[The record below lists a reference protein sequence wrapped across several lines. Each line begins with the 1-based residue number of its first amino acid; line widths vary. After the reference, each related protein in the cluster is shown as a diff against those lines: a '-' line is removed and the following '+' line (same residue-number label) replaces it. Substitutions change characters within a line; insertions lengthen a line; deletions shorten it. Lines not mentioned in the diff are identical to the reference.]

1 MANGVKKCCG
11 QGFLKGRKLFSH
23 EGRIVAVACEDTAVF
38 AVKRVPMRAEV
49 RLRQWSRCRMVF
61 ILRDMPV
68 YDSESMPKFP
78 SLEDQLDLIT
88 KGAAE
93 IVPLE
98 ALKERIAKSI
108 ASGVP
113 MRIKAGFDPTAPD
126 LHLGHTVLLRKLK
139 HFQDLGHTVI
149 FLIGDSTALIGDPTG
164 RNVTRKPLTPEQIAE
179 NAETY
184 KEQVFK
190 ILDRGTT
197 EVRYN
202 SEWLDKLGYYDM
214 VKLMAQFTVSQMLE
228 REDFHKRF
236 NEEQPIALHELIY
249 PIAQGYDS
257 VALECDVELGGT
269 DQKFNLMRGRDL
281 QKHYGQPQQIVLMM
295 PIIEGLDGVQKMSK
309 SLGNAI
315 GVHEP
320 AGEMYGKLMS
330 VSDELMWRYWTLLTD
345 LRGSEI
351 AQMQTDVV
359 GGVLHPMQAK
369 KDLAWTITRDFH
381 SKEEADAAAE
391 SWAKMFQQRGVS
403 EDVPVMKVSLAE
415 EGLLNVSETG
425 VAEIRVPKLL
435 VLAGLASSTGEATR
449 KLAENAVS
457 LNGEKIS
464 GRTCGR
470 DAMGESPTLRL
481 GKKSVRVEWV

>member
-1 MANGVKKCCG
+1 MAAPTSKTLSN
-11 QGFLKGRKLFSH
+11 
-23 EGRIVAVACEDTAVF
+23 
-38 AVKRVPMRAEV
+38 
-49 RLRQWSRCRMVF
+49 
-61 ILRDMPV
+61 
-68 YDSESMPKFP
+68 FP
-78 SLEDQLDLIT
+78 SLDEQLDLIT

-164 RNVTRKPLTPEQIAE
+164 RNVTRKPLTRAEIAV

-190 ILDRGTT
+190 ILDREKT

-249 PIAQGYDS
+249 PVAQGYDS

-330 VSDELMWRYWTLLTD
+330 ISDELMWRYWTLLTD

-351 AQMQTDVV
+351 AAMQEQVRD
-359 GGVLHPMQAK
+359 GSLHPMQAK
-369 KDLAWTITRDFH
+369 KNLARTITKGFH
-381 SKEEADAAAE
+381 SQVEADAAAE
-391 SWAKMFQQRGVS
+391 GWAKMFQQKGVR
-403 EDVPVMKVSLAE
+403 EDAEEVEVSLASLSPRWE
-415 EGLLNVSETG
+415 QPGKEAP
-425 VAEIRVPKLL
+425 VAIVRLSRLL
-435 VLAGLASSTGEATR
+435 VACGLAESNADGERKIKAGAFHATEGVTIQGADR
-449 KLAENAVS
+449 GVLEIVVRS
-457 LNGEKIS
+457 GERFPLRVGKRAKMVVIS
-464 GRTCGR
+464 
-470 DAMGESPTLRL
+470 
-481 GKKSVRVEWV
+481 

>member
-1 MANGVKKCCG
+1 MN
-11 QGFLKGRKLFSH
+11 
-23 EGRIVAVACEDTAVF
+23 
-38 AVKRVPMRAEV
+38 
-49 RLRQWSRCRMVF
+49 
-61 ILRDMPV
+61 MPV
-68 YDSESMPKFP
+68 IDTTKKFP
-78 SLEDQLDLIT
+78 SLEEQLDLIT
-88 KGAAE
+88 KGVAE

-98 ALKERIAKSI
+98 ALKERISKSI

-164 RNVTRKPLTPEQIAE
+164 RNVTRKPLTPAEIAV

-184 KEQVFK
+184 KAQVFK
-190 ILDRGTT
+190 ILDGEKT

-214 VKLMAQFTVSQMLE
+214 VKLMAQFTLSQMLE
-228 REDFHKRF
+228 REEFNKRF
-236 NEEQPIALHELIY
+236 QAEQPVGLHEMIY

-281 QKHYGQPQQIVLMM
+281 QRHFGQPQQIVLMM

-320 AGEMYGKLMS
+320 AAEMYGKLMS

-351 AQMQTDVV
+351 AAMQESVKS
-359 GGVLHPMQAK
+359 GELHPMQAK
-369 KDLAWTITRDFH
+369 KNLAWTITKGFH
-381 SKEEADAAAE
+381 SEAEANAAAE
-391 SWAKMFQQRGVS
+391 GWAKMFQQRGVS
-403 EDVPVMKVSLAE
+403 EDVPVVKVSLASIKTWVEGASPSLGGSNE
-415 EGLLNVSETG
+415 ELVN
-425 VAEIRVPKLL
+425 VPKLL
-435 VLAGLASSTGEATR
+435 VQAGLAASSGEATR
-449 KLAENAVS
+449 KLGENAVS
-457 LNGEKIS
+457 VNGDKIS
-464 GRTCGR
+464 ARTIAKNALG
-470 DAMGESPTLRL
+470 DAPILRL
-481 GKKSVRVEWV
+481 GKKSVRVEWVK

>member
-1 MANGVKKCCG
+1 MAC
-11 QGFLKGRKLFSH
+11 LYL
-23 EGRIVAVACEDTAVF
+23 
-38 AVKRVPMRAEV
+38 M
-49 RLRQWSRCRMVF
+49 
-61 ILRDMPV
+61 DMPV
-68 YDSESMPKFP
+68 TASEPMSKFP
-78 SLEDQLDLIT
+78 SLDEQLDLIT

-98 ALKERIAKSI
+98 ALKERITKSI

-164 RNVTRKPLTPEQIAE
+164 RNVTRKPLTPAEIAA

-190 ILDRGTT
+190 ILDREKT

-202 SEWLDKLGYYDM
+202 SEWLDKLSYYDM

-281 QKHYGQPQQIVLMM
+281 QKHYGQAQQIVLMM

-351 AQMQTDVV
+351 AAMQEQVRA
-359 GGVLHPMQAK
+359 GSLHPMQAK
-369 KDLAWTITRDFH
+369 KNLAWTITRDFH
-381 SKEEADAAAE
+381 SKEEADAAADG
-391 SWAKMFQQRGVS
+391 WAKMFQQRGVS
-403 EDVPVMKVSLAE
+403 EDVPVVEISLSA
-415 EGLLNVSETG
+415 EGLAVAGSSQAVSE
-425 VAEIRVPKLL
+425 VRMAKLL
-435 VLAGLASSTGEATR
+435 QLAGLANSTGEATR

-457 LNGEKIS
+457 VDGEKFN
-464 GRTCGR
+464 GKNL
-470 DAMGESPTLRL
+470 SPVMAGGSHSLRL
-481 GKKSVRVEWV
+481 GKRSVRVEWVQ

>member
-1 MANGVKKCCG
+1 
-11 QGFLKGRKLFSH
+11 
-23 EGRIVAVACEDTAVF
+23 
-38 AVKRVPMRAEV
+38 
-49 RLRQWSRCRMVF
+49 
-61 ILRDMPV
+61 MPLSP
-68 YDSESMPKFP
+68 SENMTQFP

-108 ASGVP
+108 ATGKP

-149 FLIGDSTALIGDPTG
+149 FLIGDGTALIGDPTG
-164 RNVTRKPLTPEQIAE
+164 RDVTRKALTREEIAA

-190 ILDRGTT
+190 ILDREKT

-202 SEWLDKLGYYDM
+202 SEWLDKLSYYDM
-214 VKLMAQFTVSQMLE
+214 VKLMAQFTLSQMLE
-228 REDFHKRF
+228 REHFHQRF
-236 NEEQPIALHELIY
+236 NDEQPIALHELIY

-330 VSDELMWRYWTLLTD
+330 ISDELMWRYWTLLTD

-351 AQMQTDVV
+351 AAMQEEVRA
-359 GGVLHPMQAK
+359 GSLHPMQAK
-369 KDLAWTITRDFH
+369 KNLAWTITKGFH
-381 SKEEADAAAE
+381 SEAEANAAAE
-391 SWAKMFQQRGVS
+391 GWAKMFQQRGVS
-403 EDVPVMKVSLAE
+403 EDVPVVKVRLRDDSLLAMKSPDGGML
-415 EGLLNVSETG
+415 
-425 VAEIRVPKLL
+425 VATSDPELGTEIRLAKLL
-435 VLAGLASSTGEATR
+435 TQAGLAASAGEATR

-457 LNGEKIS
+457 INGEKLQAGKNVKTVS
-464 GRTCGR
+464 REFLG
-470 DAMGESPTLRL
+470 DAPVLRL
-481 GKKSVRVEWV
+481 GKKSVRVEWVD